1 MPFIAS
7 HKLYFQ
13 TVTPVGIAIAD
24 MLDKQ
29 SSWIAMQLK
38 ALLVKD
44 DLERSELLKQSLL
57 EFGHDVVGETMIA
70 DDLLTGVETTQPDLL
85 VIDSD
90 SPGDMLLSR
99 LRELALRK
107 PLPVVLFTEEDNRAV
122 INKAVRAG
130 VSAYIVDGLDQ
141 HRLGTILDVAVARFH
156 ETERLRQELQDTRAS
171 LAERKTV
178 ERAKGILMKQR
189 GFDEPQAYNA
199 LRKMAMDKNLRIG
212 QVAENVIAVA
222 ELLS

>member
-1 MPFIAS
+1 M
-7 HKLYFQ
+7 
-13 TVTPVGIAIAD
+13 
-24 MLDKQ
+24 
-29 SSWIAMQLK
+29 AMQLK

-57 EFGHDVVGETMIA
+57 EFGHNVVGETMIA
-70 DDLLTGVETTQPDLL
+70 EDLIKGVEATDPDLL
-85 VIDSD
+85 VIDTD
-90 SPGDMLLSR
+90 SPGDTLLSR
-99 LRELALRK
+99 LCELALHK
-107 PLPVVLFTEEDNRAV
+107 PLPVVLFTEDDSRTL

-141 HRLGTILDVAVARFH
+141 NRLGTILAVAVARFH
-156 ETERLRQELQDTRAS
+156 ETERLRRELQATRAN
-171 LAERKTV
+171 LAERKSV

-189 GFDEPQAYNA
+189 GFDEHDAYHA

-222 ELLS
+222 ELLN

>member
-1 MPFIAS
+1 
-7 HKLYFQ
+7 
-13 TVTPVGIAIAD
+13 
-24 MLDKQ
+24 
-29 SSWIAMQLK
+29 MQLK

-57 EFGHDVVGETMIA
+57 EFGHTVVGETTIA
-70 DDLLTGVETTQPDLL
+70 EDLLKAIENTDPELL

-99 LRELALRK
+99 LRELALHR
-107 PLPVVLFTEEDNRAV
+107 PLPVVLFTEEDSRAV
-122 INKAVRAG
+122 ISQAVRAG

-141 HRLGTILDVAVARFH
+141 NRLGAILDIAVARFD
-156 ETERLRQELQDTRAS
+156 ESKRLRQELEDTRAN
-171 LAERKTV
+171 LAERKAV

-189 GFDEPQAYNA
+189 GFDESQAYHA

-212 QVAENVIAVA
+212 QVAENLIAVA
-222 ELLS
+222 ELLN

>member
-1 MPFIAS
+1 M
-7 HKLYFQ
+7 
-13 TVTPVGIAIAD
+13 
-24 MLDKQ
+24 
-29 SSWIAMQLK
+29 AMQLK

-70 DDLLTGVETTQPDLL
+70 EDLLKGVEATDPDLL
-85 VIDSD
+85 VIDTD
-90 SPGDMLLSR
+90 SPGDTLLSR
-99 LRELALRK
+99 LRELALHK
-107 PLPVVLFTEEDNRAV
+107 PLPVVLFTEDDNRML

-141 HRLGTILDVAVARFH
+141 NRLGTILDVAVARFQ
-156 ETERLRQELQDTRAS
+156 ETERLRQELQDTRAN
-171 LAERKTV
+171 LAERKSV

-189 GFDEPQAYNA
+189 GFDEPEAYHA

-222 ELLS
+222 ELLN